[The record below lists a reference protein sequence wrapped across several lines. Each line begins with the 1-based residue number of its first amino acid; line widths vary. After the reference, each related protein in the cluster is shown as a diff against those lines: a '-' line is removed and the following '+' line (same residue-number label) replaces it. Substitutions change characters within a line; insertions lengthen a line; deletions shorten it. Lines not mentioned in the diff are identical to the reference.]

1 MFCVGCGNKIE
12 SSYKFCE
19 ICGTKNRSYVKD
31 AVDPPYV
38 EHQPEVSVDTPI
50 QQADTPEIN
59 IHQEIPVEVAE
70 PQFGASIE
78 SQINTEVAA
87 SQETTANEMTMLNK
101 LDEVSNEQ
109 VTDKHVKK
117 IGIGVKIASVCL
129 SILALIV
136 TLLFLSTLFVKTS
149 LSTKV
154 MKKAF
159 QKIDYIN
166 IELDNILVDGWSY
179 IYEGDTAADIIYNVL
194 YDRTF
199 LGLSKNEVEEILE
212 KATFSDYLS
221 DKLSQYAKYAISGSR
236 TNEISAREIVRLVED
251 NKDVFEDVAGI
262 EISSSD
268 LKGLER
274 YLKEEE
280 ILESIS
286 LDNIDT
292 IIEENNIEWVHKL
305 FANTT
310 LMIAVIVSGI
320 FLLGLIIWISY
331 LHRSIKAPLSY
342 IGIPILIVG
351 FLFTLVML
359 AGYIIKASLFGEIED
374 IYTLIKPILSG
385 VFIRGIIFGATTSVV
400 GLIMVIA
407 YKRIRKSE
415 KCKKTI
421 INPIN

>member
-129 SILALIV
+129 SILA
-136 TLLFLSTLFVKTS
+136 

-415 KCKKTI
+415 KCKNTI